1 MAYFKEAVA
10 LRERASANRGIGDDT
25 LSSYYMALAQAHS
38 GLKQTVEAVDA
49 AGAAIVAWGPR
60 HHRRAEAVA
69 ALKNVLGAIAR
80 SRRLRNQTRCAG
92 RRNRS

>member
-1 MAYFKEAVA
+1 
-10 LRERASANRGIGDDT
+10 
-25 LSSYYMALAQAHS
+25 MALAQAHS

-69 ALKNVLGAIAR
+69 ALKNVLTQSPDLDAFVTKLDAQVTETGLENPIVRKAVGTVYFERGDAKNGDR
-80 SRRLRNQTRCAG
+80 AA
-92 RRNRS
+92 